1 MAECARKAAAKALVV
16 ASRHL
21 VRALAP
27 GVACLSQL
35 GQTWA
40 GLDRP
45 WP

>member
-1 MAECARKAAAKALVV
+1 MCEKATAKALVV
-16 ASRHL
+16 ASQHR

-40 GLDRP
+40 WLDKP